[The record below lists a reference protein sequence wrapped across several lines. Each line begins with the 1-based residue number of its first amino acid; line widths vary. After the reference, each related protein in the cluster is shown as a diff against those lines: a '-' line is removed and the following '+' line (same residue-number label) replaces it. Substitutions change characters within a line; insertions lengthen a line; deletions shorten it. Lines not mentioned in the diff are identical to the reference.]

1 MNIRR
6 RSLGIYLSNILPSV
20 YLYGH
25 PYYRASYM
33 FCFEIWSYSLR
44 GYNLDKDQFLDIY
57 VIKNAGN
64 VLTYL
69 AII

>member
-1 MNIRR
+1 
-6 RSLGIYLSNILPSV
+6 
-20 YLYGH
+20 
-25 PYYRASYM
+25 M